1 MLMILGKKR
10 AIEQY
15 LNQTSSDQKRRPTEL
30 VRELVEL
37 EIADEPEIVGPP
49 IDLLQIS
56 KTGAI
61 WNQRKPDCQ

>member
-1 MLMILGKKR
+1 MILGKKR